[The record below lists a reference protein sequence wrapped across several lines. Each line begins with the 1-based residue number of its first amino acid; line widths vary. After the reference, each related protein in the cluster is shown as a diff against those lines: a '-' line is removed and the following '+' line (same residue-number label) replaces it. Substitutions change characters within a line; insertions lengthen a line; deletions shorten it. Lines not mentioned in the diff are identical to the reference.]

1 LAVTP
6 EEALR
11 SHRWCKLIGGASY
24 HHVPSIRNLA
34 LVYGLAGVSCLDVA
48 ADPAIVRAALAGL
61 AVAQEL
67 GMNHRPWLM
76 VSLNDGE
83 DPHFRKAWFEGDRC
97 PADCAQP
104 CRGVCPTQ
112 AIAWLPDK
120 ERLGVRTDWCYG
132 CGRCLTV
139 CPPQLIAAVPQTV
152 DPLALWQGP
161 LGADI
166 QAIEIHTQP
175 GREADFAELWAR
187 LAPVI
192 PQLRA
197 VSVSFPEMPDLERA
211 LRARLA
217 AMNPFPQ
224 HLIWQVDG
232 RPMSGDIGRGTSHA
246 AAKLGARVLAMGLP
260 GFVQLAGGTN
270 DRTPQDLAAYP
281 GLAGAAFGGYGRTL
295 VADWLA
301 QGGDRLEAEPALLAA
316 AIARAKQL
324 VGAVQRI
331 GNPSPPQICYPA

>member
-1 LAVTP
+1 MTP

-11 SHRWCKLIGGASY
+11 SHRWCKLIVGASY
-24 HHVPSIRNLA
+24 HHVPAIRNLA

-61 AVAQEL
+61 DVAQRW
-67 GMNHRPWLM
+67 GMPHRPWLM

-83 DPHFRKAWFEGDRC
+83 DPHFRKAVFEGDRC
-97 PADCAQP
+97 PPDCAQP
-104 CRGVCPTQ
+104 CRPVCPTQ
-112 AIAWLPDK
+112 AIGWLQNGTG
-120 ERLGVRTDWCYG
+120 EWLGVTADLCYG

-139 CPPQLIAAVPQTV
+139 CPPQRIETVPQTY
-152 DPLALWQGP
+152 DPLALWRGP
-161 LGADI
+161 LGSEI

-175 GREADFAELWAR
+175 DRETAFAECWAR

-197 VSVSFPEMPDLERA
+197 VSVSFPDLPDLESA

-217 AMNPFPQ
+217 AMHPFPE

-246 AAKLGARVLAMGLP
+246 AAKLGTRVLAMGLP

-270 DRTPQDLAAYP
+270 DRTPQDLAAAP
-281 GLAGAAFGGYGRTL
+281 ALAGAAFGGYGRTL
-295 VADWLA
+295 VADLLA
-301 QGGDRLEAEPALLAA
+301 RGGDHLETDAEAFTA

-324 VGAVQRI
+324 VTAVQ
-331 GNPSPPQICYPA
+331 GGTPPSPPQICYPA